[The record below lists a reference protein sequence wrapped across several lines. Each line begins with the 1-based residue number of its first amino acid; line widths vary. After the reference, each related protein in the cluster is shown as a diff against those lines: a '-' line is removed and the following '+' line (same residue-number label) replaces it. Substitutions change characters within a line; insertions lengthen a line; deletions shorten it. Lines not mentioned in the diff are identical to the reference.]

1 MIRVLICEDEKRI
14 CKLIQNIIDWEEL
27 GFEIVD
33 VAHTG
38 TDAIEKIK
46 LYNPNVVIT
55 DIRMPGCTGIE
66 MIQQVKSNKIKFI
79 IISGYKQF
87 EYAQSAI
94 KYGVEDYIL
103 KPIDKSELTNALI
116 RIKRNLSEVN
126 YSEEKDMELKNS
138 KEKIKNNLITYALL
152 DKNFVKDAQID
163 TINSEFKVSFKKGKY
178 QAMYLKLFNNNE
190 AFDNQDIF
198 NILVEDFT
206 SIFSEKSYDLLHNTY
221 NGGLI
226 LFINYN
232 EEYEKVIQ
240 GFIKE
245 YLNITKKLI
254 LKFKGVSFILS
265 LGKTVS
271 SISELNLSLV
281 SSINGIK
288 YRIKYGLNTLI
299 NTAEIEE
306 SNNKGKNILSDKDIW
321 KLKNIIESF
330 NCKDFAYFIDKILL
344 KIHDECNEE
353 ALCFFETLEYINNTI
368 LETFKYM
375 DLNESIIEEL
385 TAKYE
390 KIVNF
395 EMDKTILMNKYKLFV
410 LKQLEEIS
418 LGTNKKELTVVTKAK
433 KYISDNYQNP
443 ITLEEVAEEVKISPA
458 YLSTMFKKE
467 LGINFSDYII
477 ELRVERAKNIL
488 KNTNLSI
495 AEVTEEVGYTDCRYF
510 SKLFNK
516 VVGIKPSK
524 YRKLY
529 NKG

>member
-14 CKLIQNIIDWEEL
+14 CKLIQNIISWEEL

-33 VAHTG
+33 VADTG
-38 TDAIEKIK
+38 TEAIEKIK
-46 LYNPNVVIT
+46 LYSPDVVIT
-55 DIRMPGCTGIE
+55 DIRMPGCTGLE
-66 MIQQVKSNKIKFI
+66 MIQQVKSDKIKFI

-103 KPIDKSELTNALI
+103 KPIDKDELTNALI
-116 RIKRNLSEVN
+116 RIKRNLTVSN
-126 YSEEKDMELKNS
+126 YSEEKDIELKNS
-138 KEKIKNNLITYALL
+138 KEKIKNNLITYAIL
-152 DKNFVKDAQID
+152 DKSFAKDAQISK
-163 TINSEFKVSFKKGKY
+163 INNEFKVSFKNGKY

-190 AFDNQDIF
+190 TFDNQDIF
-198 NILVEDFT
+198 NIFIEEFT
-206 SIFSEKSYDLLHNTY
+206 SIFSEKSYDILHNNY
-221 NGGLI
+221 KGGII

-232 EEYEKVIQ
+232 EKNEKVIKE
-240 GFIKE
+240 GVDE
-245 YLNITKKLI
+245 YLNIIKKLI
-254 LKFKGVSFILS
+254 SKFKGVSFILS
-265 LGKTVS
+265 LGKT
-271 SISELNLSLV
+271 ISDINELHLAIF
-281 SSINGIK
+281 SSINGVK

-299 NTAEIEE
+299 NTSEIEE
-306 SNNKGKNILSDKDIW
+306 ISIKGKNILSDKEIW
-321 KLKNIIESF
+321 KLKNIIEAF
-330 NCKDFAYFIDKILL
+330 NCKEFAYFIDRILL
-344 KIHDECNEE
+344 KIHDEYNEE
-353 ALCFFETLEYINNTI
+353 ALCFFETLDCINNTI

-375 DLNESIIEEL
+375 DLNENIIEAL
-385 TAKYE
+385 LNKYE

-395 EMDKTILMNKYKLFV
+395 EMDKNILMNKYKLFV

-418 LGTNKKELTVVTKAK
+418 LGTNKRELTAVTKAK
-433 KYISDNYQNP
+433 KYISDNYQNQ
-443 ITLEEVAEEVKISPA
+443 ITLEEVAEEVEISPG

-477 ELRVERAKNIL
+477 ELRVEMAKNIL

-495 AEVTEEVGYTDCRYF
+495 AEITEEVGYTDCRYF

-516 VVGIKPSK
+516 IVGIKPSK